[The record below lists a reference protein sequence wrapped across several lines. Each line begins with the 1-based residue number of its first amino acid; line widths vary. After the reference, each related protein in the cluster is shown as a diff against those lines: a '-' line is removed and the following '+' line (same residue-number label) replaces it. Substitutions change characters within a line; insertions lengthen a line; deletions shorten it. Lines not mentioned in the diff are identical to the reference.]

1 MVWRPSLLQ
10 SDRFLQSRR
19 SHSSMCNAST
29 SRRHWLRRWLAGSAS
44 LACAGLMGPQA
55 FFASFVSRECRAFG
69 FGEEPTMR
77 HVSWLADVQ
86 RPPATLPEDAPRLAP
101 LLVDAN
107 GRPIQERQAWE
118 QRRHELC
125 EQWLEFLGA
134 YDSPRM
140 PPQLELLE
148 EDRPEGCVRQLV
160 RYESEPGVPVEAYLL
175 KPSETSQGNRPS
187 SPSRSK
193 LPAVVALHSTVD
205 YTIRQPAGLQGDPNL
220 YFGLKL
226 AQRGFVVCCPR
237 CFLWQGEGGY
247 EEHVARAQARHPR
260 STGMAKM
267 LWDAVRAVDL
277 LETLP
282 EVDPNRLG
290 AIGHSLGAKQ
300 TLYLAAFDERIK
312 AAVFSEGGIGIAFSN
327 WDAPW
332 YLGDAV
338 ARGAWPHDHHELLA
352 LAAPR
357 AMLLIGG
364 DSADGGR
371 SWPFVEAALPVYA
384 LYGKPARLGLLNHGM
399 GHTLPAAAA
408 DKAYDWLE
416 TYCV

>member
-1 MVWRPSLLQ
+1 
-10 SDRFLQSRR
+10 
-19 SHSSMCNAST
+19 
-29 SRRHWLRRWLAGSAS
+29 
-44 LACAGLMGPQA
+44 
-55 FFASFVSRECRAFG
+55 
-69 FGEEPTMR
+69 MR

-86 RPPATLPEDAPRLAP
+86 RAPSKLPEDAPRLAP
-101 LLVDAN
+101 LLVDAE
-107 GRPIQERQAWE
+107 GRQFRERQAWE
-118 QRRHELC
+118 RRRHELR
-125 EQWLEFLGA
+125 EQWLAFLGA

-140 PPQLELLE
+140 PPRLELLD
-148 EDRPEGCVRQLV
+148 EDRPEDCVRQLV
-160 RYESEPGVPVEAYLL
+160 RYESEPNWPVEAYLL
-175 KPSETSQGNRPS
+175 KPSDASHANRPP
-187 SPSRSK
+187 SPSCGK

-220 YFGLKL
+220 FFGLKL

-237 CFLWQGEGGY
+237 CFLWQGEGSYG
-247 EEHVARAQARHPR
+247 EQVARVQARHPG

-267 LWDAVRAVDL
+267 LWDAMRAVDL
-277 LETLP
+277 LESLP
-282 EVDPNRLG
+282 EVDPGRVG

-327 WDAPW
+327 WHAPW
-332 YLGDAV
+332 YLGDAA

-364 DSADGGR
+364 NSADGDR

-384 LYGKPARLGLLNHGM
+384 LYGEPACLGLLNHSM
-399 GHTLPAAAA
+399 GHTLPAEAA